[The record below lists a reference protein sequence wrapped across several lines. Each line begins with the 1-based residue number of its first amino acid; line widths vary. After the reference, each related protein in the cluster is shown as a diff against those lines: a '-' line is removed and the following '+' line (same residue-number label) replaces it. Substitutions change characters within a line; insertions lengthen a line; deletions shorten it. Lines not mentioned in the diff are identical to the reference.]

1 MIVPRG
7 RIVAIVA
14 ASYAGTCRH
23 KHAAAACSIA
33 LHFHRAPATVR
44 VIGKKGNVRR
54 RRMDWQ
60 ARVEELSDPEF
71 TARYRLNKKGFRML
85 ANRLRPK
92 LEPKTRRSNPL
103 SVELQIASTL
113 RYLAGG
119 HHLDLADQIG
129 CSRKTFHTMAA
140 KVVRAIVKVLPK
152 LTFPFGDSDRLRQIS
167 DGFASFSNGKLVGTV
182 GCVDGLLV
190 RIKKPRKN
198 GMHFFCQKGVWQ
210 TNPPSILH
218 ITDAEFHLCRVLRN
232 QLSRHLRPQAAL
244 SVFQRRVR
252 RADARLHG
260 LWLHFGL
267 REAER
272 GSLTVGVSPLGR

>member
-103 SVELQIASTL
+103 SVELQLASTL

-152 LTFPFGDSDRLRQIS
+152 VTFPFGDSVGHLSIRRFGSAPADQRRLRELQQRQ
-167 DGFASFSNGKLVGTV
+167 V
-182 GCVDGLLV
+182 
-190 RIKKPRKN
+190 
-198 GMHFFCQKGVWQ
+198 
-210 TNPPSILH
+210 
-218 ITDAEFHLCRVLRN
+218 
-232 QLSRHLRPQAAL
+232 SRHGRMRGRAAGPHQEAAQERHALLL
-244 SVFQRRVR
+244 S
-252 RADARLHG
+252 
-260 LWLHFGL
+260 
-267 REAER
+267 ER
-272 GSLTVGVSPLGR
+272 CVANKPPVYFAHH